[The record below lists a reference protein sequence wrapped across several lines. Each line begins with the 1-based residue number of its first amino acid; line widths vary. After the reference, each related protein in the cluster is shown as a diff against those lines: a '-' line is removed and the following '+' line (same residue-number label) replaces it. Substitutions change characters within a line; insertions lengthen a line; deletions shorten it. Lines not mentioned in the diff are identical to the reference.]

1 MRPEEIEARK
11 MRPEELEAK
20 KMRPVKSEAKK
31 MRPEKSEAN
40 KMRPKKIEAMCI
52 CEAQLHYNRIKNQ
65 FYHQIPSKLNF
76 GFFLLHLVKSYIM
89 LELRMV
95 KYVINK

>member
-40 KMRPKKIEAMCI
+40 KMRPKKIEAMSI
-52 CEAQLHYNRIKNQ
+52 CEAQLHYNHYYFCLKIE
-65 FYHQIPSKLNF
+65 KLRLKITNLIVSCF
-76 GFFLLHLVKSYIM
+76 
-89 LELRMV
+89 R
-95 KYVINK
+95 YVD

>member
-40 KMRPKKIEAMCI
+40 KMRPKKIEAMSI
-52 CEAQLHYNRIKNQ
+52 CEAQLHYNQ
-65 FYHQIPSKLNF
+65 TKLILRRPITIISLQMSL
-76 GFFLLHLVKSYIM
+76 FLLLFCQIKCLHVEQL
-89 LELRMV
+89 
-95 KYVINK
+95 